1 MFIFAAF
8 YWRRGL
14 MLPRETSAITMN
26 LFPRLSPAH
35 FLSFRDK
42 KTALALS
49 TERNKVDVAA
59 YLHSAGAPQ

>member
-1 MFIFAAF
+1 
-8 YWRRGL
+8 